1 VGLESA
7 SKVVCALH
15 ARTVVG
21 REDVSTVVYAIHAR
35 TVVGH
40 QSASMVVSALGAR
53 SAVGHQYASTV
64 VCAMIARSAAGQEY
78 ASTVVIAIGA
88 RTVAGVDTAST
99 VVSAVSARSARSS
112 ERIINQITTSQSV
125 LVPSPFTRPPPPPF
139 LHKSLSHHE
148 AGSKITVAEVQ
159 SVNRRDVGPSNKQT
173 PHRDGRACL
182 RSRRR
187 WRRSVARCRAP
198 ARRRRSP
205 SP

>member
-1 VGLESA
+1 VQEYA
-7 SKVVCALH
+7 
-15 ARTVVG
+15 
-21 REDVSTVVYAIHAR
+21 STVVYAL
-35 TVVGH
+35 
-40 QSASMVVSALGAR
+40 SAR
-53 SAVGHQYASTV
+53 SAVGDQSASTVVSALSARSVVGAQSASTV
-64 VCAMIARSAAGQEY
+64 VCANSVRSAVGHHSASTVVSALIARSAVGQEY
-78 ASTVVIAIGA
+78 ASTVVSAISA
-88 RTVAGVDTAST
+88 RSVAGVHTAST

>member
-1 VGLESA
+1 MQEYA
-7 SKVVCALH
+7 
-15 ARTVVG
+15 
-21 REDVSTVVYAIHAR
+21 STVVYAL
-35 TVVGH
+35 
-40 QSASMVVSALGAR
+40 SAR
-53 SAVGHQYASTV
+53 SAVGDQSASTVVSALSARSVVGAQSASTV
-64 VCAMIARSAAGQEY
+64 VCANSVRSAVGHHSASTVVSALIARSAVGQEY
-78 ASTVVIAIGA
+78 ASTVVSAISA
-88 RTVAGVDTAST
+88 RSVAGVHTAST

>member
-1 VGLESA
+1 VQEYA
-7 SKVVCALH
+7 
-15 ARTVVG
+15 
-21 REDVSTVVYAIHAR
+21 STVVSAI
-35 TVVGH
+35 
-40 QSASMVVSALGAR
+40 SAR
-53 SAVGHQYASTV
+53 SAVGDQSASTVVSALSARSVVGAQSASTV
-64 VCAMIARSAAGQEY
+64 VCANSVRSAVGHHSASTVVSALIARSAVGQEY
-78 ASTVVIAIGA
+78 ASTVVSAISA
-88 RTVAGVDTAST
+88 RSVAGVHTAST